1 MFQKTRY
8 SLVFALLLAVV
19 AGLFA
24 GVAPAAQPEE
34 GQAGNRPQEDDSAV
48 FRTSV
53 DVVNILCTV
62 RRKDR
67 YVQNLSRD
75 DFEIYEDGT
84 RQQIRYFTL
93 ESGENAQPL
102 NVILLVDTSGSVKDK
117 LMFEQDAAN
126 AFLEETLRPD
136 KDMAAVVQFD
146 SEINLVQDFT
156 FSLDALESAIVD
168 IRAGGA
174 TKLYDAIW
182 VSVQELLRHEV
193 GRRVLVVLS
202 DGDDTQSV
210 KKDDDAIKA
219 AQDFDVV
226 IFGIG
231 VRGGR
236 FRSNFGKLKQ
246 FARETGGLFF
256 NSKAS
261 IDDLREAFS
270 EINAAIKSQYS
281 IGYVSTNQA
290 RDGSFREI
298 EVRVKGR
305 DLKVSNRKGYY
316 APKPDNGS

>member
-1 MFQKTRY
+1 MLQKTRHR
-8 SLVFALLLAVV
+8 LALALLLAVIG
-19 AGLFA
+19 GLFA
-24 GVAPAAQPEE
+24 GVAPAAQPGE
-34 GQAGNRPQEDDSAV
+34 GQTGKQSQEDDSAV

-67 YVQNLSRD
+67 YVQNLTRN

-102 NVILLVDTSGSVKDK
+102 NIILLVDTSGSVKDK

-156 FSLDALESAIVD
+156 FSLDALKSAIVD

-193 GRRVLVVLS
+193 GRRVLVILS

-219 AQDFDVV
+219 AQDFDAV

-290 RDGSFREI
+290 HDGSFREI

-316 APKPDNGS
+316 APKPENGS

>member
-1 MFQKTRY
+1 MSPKPTVR
-8 SLVFALLLAVV
+8 LVFVLLLTVVGTLFTVASPAVQSGAEE
-19 AGLFA
+19 AGK
-24 GVAPAAQPEE
+24 QT
-34 GQAGNRPQEDDSAV
+34 QEDESAV

-53 DVVNILCTV
+53 EVVNLLCTV

-67 YVQNLSRD
+67 YVQNLTRD
-75 DFEIYEDGT
+75 DFEIFEDGT
-84 RQQIRYFTL
+84 RQQIQYFSL
-93 ESGENAQPL
+93 EAGDDAQPL

-156 FSLDALESAIVD
+156 FSLDALQNSIVD

-193 GRRVLVVLS
+193 GRRVLVILS

-219 AQDFDVV
+219 AQDFDAV

-246 FARETGGLFF
+246 FSRETGGLFF

-261 IDDLREAFS
+261 IEDLREAFS
-270 EINAAIKSQYS
+270 EINTAIKSQYS

-290 RDGSFREI
+290 HDGSFREI

>member
-1 MFQKTRY
+1 MSSKTT
-8 SLVFALLLAVV
+8 SPLIFALVLILLGALLLGTAP
-19 AGLFA
+19 FSE
-24 GVAPAAQPEE
+24 PAAAAS
-34 GQAGNRPQEDDSAV
+34 GQERKDESAV

-53 DVVNILCTV
+53 EVVNLLCTV
-62 RRKDR
+62 RRKNR
-67 YVQNLSRD
+67 YVQTLTRD
-75 DFEIYEDGT
+75 DFEIFEDGV
-84 RQQIRYFTL
+84 RQQIQYFDL
-93 ESGENAQPL
+93 ESGDDAQPL

-126 AFLEETLRPD
+126 AFLEETLRPE

-156 FSLDALESAIVD
+156 FDLKDLQSAIVD

-193 GRRVLVVLS
+193 GRRVLVILS

-210 KKDDDAIKA
+210 KKDEDAIKS

-246 FARETGGLFF
+246 FSRETGGLFF
-256 NSKAS
+256 NSNAN
-261 IDDLREAFS
+261 IEELREAFS
-270 EINAAIKSQYS
+270 EINSAIKSQYS

-290 RDGSFREI
+290 RDGGFREL
-298 EVRVKGR
+298 EVKVRDR

-316 APKPDNGS
+316 APKLENGS